1 MGTKQ
6 YFDWTE
12 FSTPEESVD
21 LLSNSIRKGIDFDG
35 YGDKRTFRAVMLS
48 PTIQITNTEAE
59 AFGAAYNINVTATGR
74 KFKFKARIIDEN
86 SPHSFIPNPCSLSRN
101 DITKESAINPESL
114 VAMHTDV
121 IMMIDGAHGI
131 AIPCAGDIVEIE
143 LKKNDFSYDLN
154 IARFIRTIAR
164 NAGELS
170 IAKETGCT
178 TIARNFD
185 TMQPH
190 DQPRLPSPKPAGG
203 TSAFFRKLKSSGFF
217 EGFSDEFLIGLTAN
231 AQAESAYNATAAGDP
246 LSYYASLNQQGRVS
260 NSTLERVTARALS
273 GKCSFGYFQL
283 NVCPTDGGGSELLKL
298 KNIDP
303 VTEKQKAVEAIT
315 NEDNQFQY
323 VSLALRRIFGDR
335 ISSIRD
341 PYTAANEI
349 CVKFE
354 RPADSAA
361 KGRQRG
367 ELALKIAKKVS

>member
-21 LLSNSIRKGIDFDG
+21 LLSNSIRQGIDFDG
-35 YGDKRTFRAVMLS
+35 YGGKTVFKAMVLT
-48 PTIQITNTEAE
+48 PTIQITNTEAQ
-59 AFGAAYNINVTATGR
+59 AFGAAFKQEITSTGR
-74 KFKFKARIIDEN
+74 KFKFKARIVEDN

-101 DITKESAINPESL
+101 DVTKDSAINPESL

-121 IMMIDGAHGI
+121 IMMIDGHI
-131 AIPCAGDIVEIE
+131 AIPCAGDIVEIQ

-154 IARFIRTIAR
+154 TARFIRTIAR
-164 NAGELS
+164 NAGEMS
-170 IAKETGCT
+170 ITKESGCT

-185 TMQPH
+185 TMEVH
-190 DQPRLPSPKPAGG
+190 DGPRLPVPNVAAGAN
-203 TSAFFRKLKSSGFF
+203 AFFNKLKSSGFF

-231 AQAESAYNATAAGDP
+231 AQAESGFNASAAGDP
-246 LSYYASLNQQGRVS
+246 LSYYADLNRQGRVR
-260 NSTLERVTARALS
+260 NSTFERVKTRALS
-273 GKCSFGYFQL
+273 GKCSWGYFQL
-283 NVCPTDGGGSELLKL
+283 NVCPTDGGGSEFLKF

-303 VTEKQKAVEAIT
+303 VTQKQKAVEAII
-315 NEDNQFQY
+315 NESNQFQY
-323 VSLALRRIFGDR
+323 VSLALRRIFGNR
-335 ISSIRD
+335 IGTITD
-341 PYTAANEI
+341 PYVAASEI

-354 RPADSAA
+354 RPADSVA